1 MKAPD
6 PHAWLGIEL
15 RHLAA
20 LQAVAEE
27 QSFVRAGKRLGYTQ
41 SAISNQIA
49 AFERLVGVR
58 LVERARGGSS
68 ISLTESGQLLYDHA
82 VVLIAR
88 LQAART
94 DVAASWPE
102 LMSVLRVGYFQS
114 VGPAVLPRIVASF
127 RRLAPSVRLELE
139 LGDADRLL
147 QEVVAAGGLDAAFV
161 AAPLRVDT
169 VATTHLLDDGFVLVA
184 PPGSDLPLE
193 PDFATRP
200 LLAYKPC
207 SVQREHE
214 AALELSHGLPRNRV
228 VWLEDALT
236 IQALVAAGCAYALLP
251 SLAVT
256 MPGLAAEVLG
266 GPKREIHLVW
276 QRDRSPTNALRQFI
290 ESAETA
296 CASMGA
302 GAGMSRQAARRTA
315 A

>member
-1 MKAPD
+1 MHATD

-27 QSFVRAGKRLGYTQ
+27 RSFVRAGKRLGYTQ

-49 AFERLVGVR
+49 AFERLVGAR

-68 ISLTESGQLLYDHA
+68 ISLTESGRLLYDHA

-102 LMSVLRVGYFQS
+102 LVAVLRVGYFQS
-114 VGPAVLPRIVASF
+114 VGATVLPLIVQRFAAS
-127 RRLAPSVRLELE
+127 APAVRLELE

-147 QEVVAAGGLDAAFV
+147 QEVVASGALDAAFV
-161 AAPLRVDT
+161 SAPLRVDSI
-169 VATTHLLDDGFVLVA
+169 ASTHLLDDPFVLLA
-184 PPGSDLPLE
+184 PPGTELPLE
-193 PDFATRP
+193 PDFSARP

-207 SVQREHE
+207 PVQREHE
-214 AALELSHGLPRNRV
+214 SELQLRHGLSPRRV

-236 IQALVAAGCAYALLP
+236 IQALVGSGYAYGLLP
-251 SLAVT
+251 SLSVTSPDVAVQVLDG
-256 MPGLAAEVLG
+256 PRREV
-266 GPKREIHLVW
+266 HLVW
-276 QRDRSPTNALRQFI
+276 QRDRSATTALRQFV
-290 ESAETA
+290 EAAEATCTA
-296 CASMGA
+296 
-302 GAGMSRQAARRTA
+302 RERAA
-315 A
+315 

>member
-1 MKAPD
+1 LHAPD

-27 QSFVRAGKRLGYTQ
+27 ESFVRAGKRLGYTQ

-68 ISLTESGQLLYDHA
+68 IALTETGQLLYEHA
-82 VVLIAR
+82 VALMAR

-94 DVAASWPE
+94 DVAAASPE
-102 LMSVLRVGYFQS
+102 ATAVLRLGYFQS
-114 VGPAVLPRIVASF
+114 LGASVLPRIVKAF
-127 RRLAPSVRLELE
+127 REMAPSVRLELE

-147 QEVVAAGGLDAAFV
+147 QEVVASGGLDAAFV
-161 AAPLRVDT
+161 SAPMRVES
-169 VATTHLLDDGFVLVA
+169 VASTHLLDDPFVLLA
-184 PPGSDLPLE
+184 PPGARQRTF
-193 PDFATRP
+193 DFAALP
-200 LLAYKPC
+200 LLAYRPC
-207 SVQREHE
+207 GAQREHE
-214 AALELSHGLPRNRV
+214 LALQESHGLPRGRI

-236 IQALVAAGCAYALLP
+236 IQALVGAGCAYGLLP

-256 MPGLAAEVLG
+256 TPELIAETLD

-276 QRDRSPTNALRQFI
+276 QRDR
-290 ESAETA
+290 AETDA
-296 CASMGA
+296 MRHFIDAAERVC
-302 GAGMSRQAARRTA
+302 SRLEERYGSSVMRFGRTA

>member
-1 MKAPD
+1 MNAPD

-114 VGPAVLPRIVASF
+114 VGPAVLPRIVQLF
-127 RRLAPSVRLELE
+127 GRLAPAVRLELE

-161 AAPLRVDT
+161 SAPLRVDT
-169 VATTHLLDDGFVLVA
+169 IATSHLLDDPFVLVA
-184 PPGSDLPLE
+184 PPGDELPLA
-193 PDFATRP
+193 PDFAARP

-228 VWLEDALT
+228 VWLEDAMT
-236 IQALVAAGCAYALLP
+236 IQALVAAGCAYGLLP

-256 MPGLAAEVLG
+256 LPDLTSEVLE
-266 GPKREIHLVW
+266 GPKREIHIVW

-290 ESAETA
+290 ESAEAA
-296 CASMGA
+296 CASMERGLDA
-302 GAGMSRQAARRTA
+302 RDERFRRTA